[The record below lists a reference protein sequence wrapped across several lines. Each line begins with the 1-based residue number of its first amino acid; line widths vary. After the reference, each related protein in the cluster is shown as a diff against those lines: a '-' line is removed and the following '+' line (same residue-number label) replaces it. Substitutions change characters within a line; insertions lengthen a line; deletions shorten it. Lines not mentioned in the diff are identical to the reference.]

1 MSLSILDTDTLTLL
15 QWDRMAIIDR
25 LLAAAPDDIGVAIIS
40 VQEQFTGWLAAVNRV
55 KGDAELAR
63 AYQRLTDNVRVL
75 SGMRLLTFSEAA
87 IRRYNG
93 LVALKLNIGR
103 MDLRIAAI
111 ALEEGAT
118 VVTMNLRDF
127 GRVPGLTCENWIG
140 E

>member
-1 MSLSILDTDTLTLL
+1 M
-15 QWDRMAIIDR
+15 
-25 LLAAAPDDIGVAIIS
+25 
-40 VQEQFTGWLAAVNRV
+40 NRV
-55 KGDAELAR
+55 KGDAELAH

-93 LVALKLNIGR
+93 LVTLKLNIGR

-111 ALEEGAT
+111 ALEEDAT

-127 GRVPGLTCENWIG
+127 GRVPGLNCENWIG